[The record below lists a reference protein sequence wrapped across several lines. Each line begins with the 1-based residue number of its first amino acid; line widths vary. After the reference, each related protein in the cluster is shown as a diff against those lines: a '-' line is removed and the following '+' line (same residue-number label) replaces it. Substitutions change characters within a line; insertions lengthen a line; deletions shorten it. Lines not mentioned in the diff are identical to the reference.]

1 VALVIGELLSEA
13 RAMSPREA
21 MREIVRGFREND
33 LMTYASAITFRV
45 SFAIIPLALMTLGL
59 LGAFGLT
66 KVWSDELA
74 PRVQEQT
81 SGPAFEVID
90 QTVRQALEQK
100 QLFWVTIGAVIAI
113 WAVGGAMRTIMLVLS
128 RIYEDDDDRTSKERS
143 ITSLWLATLATV
155 LLLAA
160 VASITV
166 LPDLLGGGALAG
178 ALGWVLGVVLLFA
191 TVGSIVR
198 FAPKRSRPLRWVSF
212 GSVLVIVGWIAAS
225 LVFAWYINSLVD
237 PGSVFGGLSVAMIA
251 LAYLYLSVIV
261 FLTGL
266 QLDSLIRRQL
276 EPPEVPEPG
285 EPSEIIVAKS
295 LASVEN

>member
-1 VALVIGELLSEA
+1 
-13 RAMSPREA
+13 MSPREA
-21 MREIVRGFREND
+21 LREIVRGFREND
-33 LMTYASAITFRV
+33 LMTYASAIAFRV

-66 KVWSDELA
+66 RVWSSDLA

-100 QLFWVTIGAVIAI
+100 QLFWVTIGAVIAV

-128 RIYEDDDDRTSKERS
+128 RIYEDDDDRSSLERS
-143 ITSLWLATLATV
+143 LTSIWLATLATV

-160 VASITV
+160 VASITA
-166 LPDLLGGGALAG
+166 LPDLIGGGPLAA
-178 ALGWVLGVVLLFA
+178 ALGWVVGVVLLFA

-212 GSVLVIVGWIAAS
+212 GSVIVIVGWIAAS

-237 PGSVFGGLSVAMIA
+237 PGSVFGGLSVVMIA

-276 EPPEVPEPG
+276 EPPEPDPADHPE
-285 EPSEIIVAKS
+285 IVVAKS
-295 LASVEN
+295 LASVEH